1 MSTIDALREIL
12 HANFDIEPERLQPDT
27 PLEDLAIDS
36 LAVIE
41 VLFAVEEKFGIT
53 VPSAPASSQQAMR
66 TFGDIVAYVDGLI
79 AEQQPQGDA

>member
-12 HANFDIEPERLQPDT
+12 HANFDIAPERLEPDT
-27 PLEDLAIDS
+27 PLADLQIDS

-41 VLFAVEEKFGIT
+41 VLFAVEEKFGVT
-53 VPSAPASSQQAMR
+53 VPSAPASSQQSMR

-79 AEQQPQGDA
+79 AEQRPAAGR